1 MTIIIFHNLLLL
13 LVVYQVLESPVV
25 SSFAITSSMATST
38 ATNTL
43 GPNVLRK
50 ITQESSTT
58 IQSQSLDLGN
68 ILWFEHINLVV
79 GDMETATKFYIDFLG
94 FTPERA
100 ANPKS
105 NHFNIGQQQFH
116 LAAATNGDSPQR
128 VTGSIGLTVPSLQ
141 RIRDRVGVAKKEL
154 EGTLFSVA
162 ENENKNIMT
171 VTCPWA
177 NVIHLYD
184 IAIDNEQTTTAVTL
198 SDSTQKMVKLHE
210 LGGDYGAHRMAVR
223 GKPGIKYLEVTSRKG
238 SMDEIAQFYKNVL
251 ECSVT
256 RIEEKTAC
264 AVCVGPGV
272 HFIFAEGEDLKN
284 DAIQQMQGVHACIYI
299 SNYKKTYDTLKAKD
313 MIWTNPRFTHLDS
326 CDSWEDAYAS
336 RTFRF
341 KDIVDSN
348 TGEKILELEH
358 ETRPM
363 MHGQYM
369 KVPPYLPN

>member
-1 MTIIIFHNLLLL
+1 
-13 LVVYQVLESPVV
+13 
-25 SSFAITSSMATST
+25 MATST
-38 ATNTL
+38 TTNTL
-43 GPNVLRK
+43 GPNILRK

-116 LAAATNGDSPQR
+116 AAAATNGESPQR

-184 IAIDNEQTTTAVTL
+184 IAIDNEQTTTSVAL
-198 SDSTQKMVKLHE
+198 SDSE
-210 LGGDYGAHRMAVR
+210 
-223 GKPGIKYLEVTSRKG
+223 
-238 SMDEIAQFYKNVL
+238 
-251 ECSVT
+251 
-256 RIEEKTAC
+256 
-264 AVCVGPGV
+264 
-272 HFIFAEGEDLKN
+272 
-284 DAIQQMQGVHACIYI
+284 
-299 SNYKKTYDTLKAKD
+299 
-313 MIWTNPRFTHLDS
+313 
-326 CDSWEDAYAS
+326 
-336 RTFRF
+336 
-341 KDIVDSN
+341 
-348 TGEKILELEH
+348 
-358 ETRPM
+358 RPF
-363 MHGQYM
+363 
-369 KVPPYLPN
+369 